1 VLLVEGVVV
10 GIWERRRSGGRFEL
24 RVESFV
30 RLSAGQRA
38 AVQAQAARIG
48 EIVEAPVTLS
58 FGAIRRRPHL

>member
-1 VLLVEGVVV
+1 
-10 GIWERRRSGGRFEL
+10 
-24 RVESFV
+24 VESLV

-48 EIVEAPVTLS
+48 EILEAPVTLS